1 MTPCREPA
9 TIDGRLLVIAGDSY
23 SGNQVA
29 IVDSYTADNWYF
41 YGVTMSYDSGADETT
56 INTYAADITGGDTT
70 FTSTHN
76 ATVSG
81 TFRTSLPHGIG
92 LVNNNGTVE
101 TPFWGTIDEITFYSG
116 VKDEQFFQS
125 NLDRI
130 LFIPEPSS
138 MFLLGLAAV
147 TGMAIRRRRRNGEK
161 QESRTLN

>member
-1 MTPCREPA
+1 MA
-9 TIDGRLLVIAGDSY
+9 YA
-23 SGNQVA
+23 SGQ
-29 IVDSYTADNWYF
+29 
-41 YGVTMSYDSGADETT
+41 TT
-56 INTYAADITGGDTT
+56 INTYVADLTGGDTI
-70 FTSTHN
+70 FTSKYS
-76 ATVSG
+76 ATVNG
-81 TFRTSLPHGIG
+81 TFQTTLAHGIG
-92 LVNNNGTVE
+92 LNNVNGTAQDS
-101 TPFWGTIDEITFYSG
+101 FLGKIDEVTFYSG